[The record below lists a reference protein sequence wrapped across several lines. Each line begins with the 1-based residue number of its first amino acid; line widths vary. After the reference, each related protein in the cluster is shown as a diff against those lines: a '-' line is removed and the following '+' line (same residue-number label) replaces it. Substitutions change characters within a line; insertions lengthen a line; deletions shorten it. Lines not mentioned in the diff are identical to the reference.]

1 MSNLRGYLSSIYSY
15 VPIVPNEDATISK
28 ESFYI

>member
-1 MSNLRGYLSSIYSY
+1 MSNLRGYLSSIY